1 MENEI
6 KLIWKEFNDMGP
18 LSGYSRFN
26 MEVCAVKKKVSKVYS
41 VAWLTHLSTDGL
53 LRSWMF
59 GWKCHAASWLPLS
72 KESKMF
78 VWRLHPI
85 PWHPF

>member
-1 MENEI
+1 
-6 KLIWKEFNDMGP
+6 MGP

-26 MEVCAVKKKVSKVYS
+26 MEVCAVKKKKVSKVYS

-53 LRSWMF
+53 LSCWMF
-59 GWKCHAASWLPLS
+59 GWKCPLS

-78 VWRLHPI
+78 GWRLHPI